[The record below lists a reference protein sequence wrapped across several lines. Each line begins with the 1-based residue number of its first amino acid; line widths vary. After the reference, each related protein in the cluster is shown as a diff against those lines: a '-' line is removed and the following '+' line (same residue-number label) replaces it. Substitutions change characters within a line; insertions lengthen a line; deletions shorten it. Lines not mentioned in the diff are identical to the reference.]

1 MLGQG
6 ERKVEIGT
14 IVGGMQ
20 WFRWEIIVARTTVIA
35 AEEVRS
41 GQILNGI
48 LKVELV
54 IVREYGETQNIV
66 LSCLYQLSES
76 DGFIRALNML

>member
-1 MLGQG
+1 M
-6 ERKVEIGT
+6 
-14 IVGGMQ
+14 
-20 WFRWEIIVARTTVIA
+20 IA

-54 IVREYGETQNIV
+54 IVRDYGETQSIA

-76 DGFIRALNML
+76 DGFIRAFNML